1 VYSFEGPPHT
11 SSAWKVG
18 HMHGTTLERKRPV
31 WSTEDD
37 SSFQQRGFAFL
48 TPESLVVAWMEKK
61 GQHGDQRKRKFDE
74 FAEDLFFLKEI
85 ESLLVEHSNKQI
97 EVGMM
102 TQWLFKPEFLHC

>member
-1 VYSFEGPPHT
+1 
-11 SSAWKVG
+11 
-18 HMHGTTLERKRPV
+18 MHGTTLRKRPV

-48 TPESLVVAWMEKK
+48 TPESLVAAWMEKK

-74 FAEDLFFLKEI
+74 FAEDLLFLKGI
-85 ESLLVEHSNKQI
+85 ESLLVEYSNKQI
-97 EVGMM
+97 KVGMM